1 MSEPIRYAFKMHEE
15 DDAIYL
21 GAKEQADGMWVKYED
36 YARLKA
42 EVEELTGLLKAS
54 TYYNTSDEVTR
65 LKAEVERL
73 TKALEEEAACQV
85 GHQENAILIGRLEAQ
100 VERLT
105 EAGDR
110 LCDKEF
116 VETMGDYEFDNEA
129 YAIRIRNWHKAK
141 GVQS

>member
-1 MSEPIRYAFKMHEE
+1 MSDRFFKLEEGTWYSAKAYAEVKEE
-15 DDAIYL
+15 N
-21 GAKEQADGMWVKYED
+21 
-36 YARLKA
+36 ARLKA
-42 EVEELTGLLKAS
+42 E
-54 TYYNTSDEVTR
+54 
-65 LKAEVERL
+65 
-73 TKALEEEAACQV
+73 
-85 GHQENAILIGRLEAQ
+85 

-141 GVQS
+141 GMQP